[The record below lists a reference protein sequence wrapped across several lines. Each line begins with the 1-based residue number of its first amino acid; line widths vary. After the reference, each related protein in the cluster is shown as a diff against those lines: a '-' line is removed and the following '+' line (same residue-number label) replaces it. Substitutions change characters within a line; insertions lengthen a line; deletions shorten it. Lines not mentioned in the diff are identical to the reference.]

1 MPTRENMPPHTAAI
15 VDDEPSFRFSLKSC
29 VRELLPEMEI
39 VFEADGLESTRKQ
52 LKEHKIDLIF
62 LDVQLKDGNAFEL
75 IRELDETTRVIFIT
89 GYNNY
94 AVRAFEVNA
103 LDFLVKPVQKNRL
116 ERALQIFTD
125 DSKRHKTLP
134 LISSEN
140 DILLCDG
147 GISHFIP
154 IADIVYIQSDKDY
167 THVVTASK
175 KFFMRRSIASW
186 EEQLPLSLFIRIHR
200 SYLINEKH
208 VSEIK
213 RASSGRYRIH
223 MNGFEEPI
231 FSSRRYSSRLKR
243 LLS

>member
-1 MPTRENMPPHTAAI
+1 MPAINNKAPQYAAI
-15 VDDEPSFRFSLKSC
+15 VDDEPSCRFSLKSH
-29 VRELLPEMEI
+29 VRELLPEVEI
-39 VFEADGLESTRKQ
+39 VFEADGLESTRNA
-52 LKEHKIDLIF
+52 LKEHRIDLIF

-75 IRELDETTRVIFIT
+75 LDELDETTRVVFT
-89 GYNNY
+89 TSYDSY

-103 LDFLVKPVQKNRL
+103 LDYLLKPVQKDRL
-116 ERALQIFTD
+116 ERALQMFTD
-125 DSKRHKTLP
+125 GAKRDKTLP
-134 LISSEN
+134 MIRPDDDVLLN
-140 DILLCDG
+140 DE
-147 GISHFIP
+147 GISRFVA

-175 KFFMRRSIASW
+175 KYFVRRSIASW

-208 VSEIK
+208 VAEIK
-213 RASSGRYRIH
+213 KASAGRYEILMRGI
-223 MNGFEEPI
+223 EKPV